1 MTSKP
6 IFYIYCFASSL
17 IPFYLPTNVPL
28 RRPRCPSSNNPPWC
42 QICLYN
48 PVLGQWVK
56 SSDQMFRIPRLA
68 SFYSFQLVFFCQ
80 HILRKRQQPPFSSPS
95 SFYPLPWGCSPLEKA
110 GTLWIFW
117 LVWWGVL
124 LIWLHTEICFTRGG
138 RWFVFLVI
146 EYFQGRRIG
155 KNSHIFPFFLNE
167 SVPCPSFAHL
177 SYCPKMTPIPPLRPI
192 VTDWRPVSSAFSWW
206 ALKRTRADHSL
217 FIKG

>member
-1 MTSKP
+1 MGAVGRKGGIVGGSTKSGRKTPVPHTSKSHCTVATAEKCCITVTACSDSGLARISLHSNSGLSQTDCHTATNCHRKAALKGP
-6 IFYIYCFASSL
+6 DIKMTWKPAVYIYCFASTL

-95 SFYPLPWGCSPLEKA
+95 YFYPLP
-110 GTLWIFW
+110 
-117 LVWWGVL
+117 
-124 LIWLHTEICFTRGG
+124 
-138 RWFVFLVI
+138 
-146 EYFQGRRIG
+146 
-155 KNSHIFPFFLNE
+155 
-167 SVPCPSFAHL
+167 
-177 SYCPKMTPIPPLRPI
+177 
-192 VTDWRPVSSAFSWW
+192 
-206 ALKRTRADHSL
+206 
-217 FIKG
+217 